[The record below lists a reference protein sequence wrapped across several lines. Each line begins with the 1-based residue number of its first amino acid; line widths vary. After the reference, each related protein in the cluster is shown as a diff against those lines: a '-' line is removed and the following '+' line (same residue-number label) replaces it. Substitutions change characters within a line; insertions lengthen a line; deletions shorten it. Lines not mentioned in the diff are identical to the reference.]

1 MKQVITQSADL
12 KHMNQAKRSAFGW
25 LEVHAGDMDRMSDQ
39 LFRWAEPGLR
49 EYRSSG
55 LLADYLESHG
65 FAVERGVSGM
75 PTAFIAGWGEG
86 GPVIGFFAEYD
97 ATPGHSQRP
106 VPYEEPDVPYG
117 PGFTDAHNMLGV
129 ASMMAALA
137 VKHASEE
144 RGLPVR
150 IRLLGTPAEKLCV
163 GKPYMA
169 RDGLFDGMDCLLAW
183 HPGGPTTVLGED
195 WPRTYKSVLYSF
207 KVGAASEGQSGAV
220 SYPGALDAAVLMYN
234 NVNAM
239 KEHIPALMR
248 RGGSVNEFMMTG
260 GQCTVANPE
269 FSQLVYAWR
278 NSSLSDQDDVGA
290 VVDRCARGAALVADC
305 DVEPRV
311 LTAVR
316 TGLPNRVMM
325 ELVWK
330 NLLEVGA
337 PAYTEED
344 REFARA
350 IQRTLGVKPM
360 DEPLY
365 TKIVPPEKAYGDFHP
380 ADDVNEFTWHCP
392 TARLYVSKAMAPAP
406 GVSYPRWAS
415 SALCGVGVTHRMGMC
430 AAKVLSSSALE
441 LLMDPTILGEA
452 RAEFLKR
459 KERRDEP
466 PLLPKDLK
474 PPVELRWPEW
484 VDRPG
489 DQWWIPPP

>member
-1 MKQVITQSADL
+1 
-12 KHMNQAKRSAFGW
+12 MNEPKRTALAW
-25 LEVHAGDMDRMSDQ
+25 LTDNAQEMNRMSDQ
-39 LFRWAEPGLR
+39 IFKWAEPGLR
-49 EYRSSG
+49 EYRSSK
-55 LLADYLESHG
+55 LLADHLERHG
-65 FAVERGVSGM
+65 FNVARGVSGM
-75 PTAFIAGWGEG
+75 PTAFTSEWGEE

-106 VPYEEPDVPYG
+106 VPHEEPDVPYG

-129 ASMMAALA
+129 ASVMAALA

-144 RGLPVR
+144 ESIQVR
-150 IRLLGTPAEKLCV
+150 IRVLGTPAEKLCV

-169 RDGLFDGMDCLLAW
+169 RDGLFDGLDCLLAW

-207 KVGAASEGQSGAV
+207 RVGAASEGQSGAV

-234 NVNAM
+234 NVNTL
-239 KEHIPALMR
+239 KEHMPALMR
-248 RGGSVNEFMMTG
+248 RGGSVSEFMMTG

-278 NSSLSDQDDVGA
+278 NGSLADQEGVAA
-290 VVDRCARGAALVADC
+290 VVDRCAKAAALVADC
-305 DVEPRV
+305 EVEPRV

-316 TGLPNRVMM
+316 TGLPNRTMM
-325 ELVWK
+325 ELVWR
-330 NLLEVGA
+330 NLLEVGP

-350 IQRTLGVKPM
+350 IQHTLGVEPM

-392 TARLYVSKAMAPAP
+392 TARLYVSKALAPAP

-430 AAKVLSSSALE
+430 AAKVLSASALDI
-441 LLMDPTILGEA
+441 LADPETLVEA

-459 KERRDEP
+459 KERHDEP
-466 PLLPKDLK
+466 PLLPRDLK
-474 PPVELRWPEW
+474 PPIELRWPEW
-484 VDRPG
+484 VGRPG